1 MQFAKNCKTS
11 AIILCMYM
19 IPIFIFGTYYRDDNG
34 RVVSQYFGWDEDGR
48 PLTNIIIKFL
58 NFGGRLTDLAPM
70 SQILSIV
77 ISAITCGIICS
88 FVIKNNRLSVVIST
102 TFLFLSPF
110 YLQNIIYRFD
120 VVTMAISILFA
131 AIPFLFIK
139 IQNIYA
145 HMLISFISVICL
157 LSTYQASLPVF
168 YSLLLLSFV
177 FNGDV
182 KINICRAL
190 SGAASLFVYYFI
202 ISPMY
207 VGGEYAKYRAESID
221 TKSESVIN
229 SVILNFSNLFDNL
242 HVIINYKFFVI
253 FSMVLA
259 ALLIKSTYYLINNKN
274 NLKGFILFSFF
285 LLAFM
290 FSFGIF
296 FLLKKPVYE
305 PRVMIGINA
314 IIMMISIA
322 AVSGWDRR
330 LCNVYSIISIIPPL
344 LFFFSMA
351 TNYIN
356 ASNAYVKYEE
366 DTIRSMY
373 YDYKRLDMSGVAYI
387 DGYLLPPYI
396 TEQILNEKPFLRNI
410 VGSRIGGLTSYLS
423 KSDFPLFNFS
433 ASDKSIDSIVS
444 CGEILSPYNGV
455 YTTIRIDDK
464 NYFSLKEVN
473 CK

>member
-1 MQFAKNCKTS
+1 
-11 AIILCMYM
+11 
-19 IPIFIFGTYYRDDNG
+19 
-34 RVVSQYFGWDEDGR
+34 
-48 PLTNIIIKFL
+48 
-58 NFGGRLTDLAPM
+58 
-70 SQILSIV
+70 
-77 ISAITCGIICS
+77 
-88 FVIKNNRLSVVIST
+88 
-102 TFLFLSPF
+102 
-110 YLQNIIYRFD
+110 
-120 VVTMAISILFA
+120 
-131 AIPFLFIK
+131 
-139 IQNIYA
+139 
-145 HMLISFISVICL
+145 
-157 LSTYQASLPVF
+157 
-168 YSLLLLSFV
+168 
-177 FNGDV
+177 
-182 KINICRAL
+182 
-190 SGAASLFVYYFI
+190 
-202 ISPMY
+202 
-207 VGGEYAKYRAESID
+207 
-221 TKSESVIN
+221 
-229 SVILNFSNLFDNL
+229 
-242 HVIINYKFFVI
+242 
-253 FSMVLA
+253 
-259 ALLIKSTYYLINNKN
+259 
-274 NLKGFILFSFF
+274 
-285 LLAFM
+285 
-290 FSFGIF
+290 
-296 FLLKKPVYE
+296 LKKPVYE

-444 CGEILSPYNGV
+444 CSEILSPYNGV